1 MKNKW
6 LIGLVVVLLI
16 VVIFQ
21 AAYILTLKTMENMS
35 FTGRAISSGNQ
46 PNEVR
51 VYYIPQPQQPAM
63 VVGRNFAGN
72 DNFDPFA
79 DMRRM
84 QAQMDRDFNDNF
96 SRVNDL
102 MSQEPV
108 TAAKEFFQPSLDVQN
123 LVDSYL
129 VKVDLPGLKKEDI
142 KVEVK
147 DRYLVISGERKS
159 QEEAKDKNYYR
170 KEINMGSFMRSVYLP
185 LDAKVSGMTQEYASG
200 VLIVKIPKEIK
211 PAGKGKTK

>member
-6 LIGLVVVLLI
+6 LIGLIVVLVI

-21 AAYILTLKTMENMS
+21 AAYILTLKTMENM
-35 FTGRAISSGNQ
+35 GVNQRAYSVSQQ

-51 VYYIPQPQQPAM
+51 VYYVPQSIQPA
-63 VVGRNFAGN
+63 VAVRNDIYRN
-72 DNFDPFA
+72 DNIDPFV

-84 QAQMDRDFNDNF
+84 QSQMERDFNDKF
-96 SRVNDL
+96 SRINELVP
-102 MSQEPV
+102 QEP
-108 TAAKEFFQPSLDVQN
+108 APESKEFFQPNLDVQN
-123 LVDSYL
+123 LADSYL

-142 KVEVK
+142 RVEVK
-147 DRYLVISGERKS
+147 DRYLVVSGERKS

-185 LDAKVSGMTQEYASG
+185 LDAKVSGMTQEYSNG

-211 PAGKGKTK
+211 PSVKAKAK